1 MKKKEFENLSK
12 DELFEKIKAEYARK
26 AKDDFVT
33 GIILSLIWIPIII
46 LECYSFFT
54 KGDLVSVAYIF
65 ILVLPLQRILSSL
78 HAKKIMKA
86 ENAEVLLSRYDA
98 YTKKLG
104 KCTKKLG
111 KCLPLIAILAL
122 FLIGYMIYNMITQI
136 NIERFG
142 AVLFWLIIVFLVLC
156 FLVLC
161 FLFLFMMMILKGNN
175 AKRIGW
181 KDAAIE
187 RLRELVNNDQHDTL

>member
-12 DELFEKIKAEYARK
+12 DELFEKIQAEYARK

-46 LECYSFFT
+46 WECYSFFT

-78 HAKKIMKA
+78 HAKQIMKA

-104 KCTKKLG
+104 KC
-111 KCLPLIAILAL
+111 LPFIAILAL

-187 RLRELVNNDQHDTL
+187 RLRELVNTDQQDTL

>member
-12 DELFEKIKAEYARK
+12 DELFEIIKAEYARK

-46 LECYSFFT
+46 WECYSFFT

-104 KCTKKLG
+104 KC
-111 KCLPLIAILAL
+111 LPLIAILAL
-122 FLIGYMIYNMITQI
+122 FLIGYMIYYMITQI

-142 AVLFWLIIVFLVLC
+142 AVLFGLIIVFLVLC

-187 RLRELVNNDQHDTL
+187 RLRELVNNDQQDTL

>member
-46 LECYSFFT
+46 WECYSFFT

-104 KCTKKLG
+104 KC
-111 KCLPLIAILAL
+111 LPFIAILAL

-161 FLFLFMMMILKGNN
+161 FLFLFMMMILVKGNN
-175 AKRIGW
+175 AKRIGR
-181 KDAAIE
+181 KDEAIE
-187 RLRELVNNDQHDTL
+187 RLRELVNNEQQDTL